1 MALSSNK
8 RYMKS
13 LSAMLAMMAMIM
25 KDDLPS
31 ERKRNKMRPEDIDM
45 TPPKKIIPKGCKVFN
60 INGKEIVA
68 MNEKSAQKKYQK
80 QFSGKE

>member
-1 MALSSNK
+1 
-8 RYMKS
+8 MKS
-13 LSAMLAMMAMIM
+13 MGIFAAMMAMISQ
-25 KDDLPS
+25 DDLPS

-45 TPPKKIIPKGCKVFN
+45 TPPKKIIPKGCQVFN

>member
-1 MALSSNK
+1 
-8 RYMKS
+8 MKS
-13 LSAMLAMMAMIM
+13 MGILAAMMAMASQY
-25 KDDLPS
+25 DNHL
-31 ERKRNKMRPEDIDM
+31 ERKINLRPEDIDM

-80 QFSGKE
+80 QFGGTE

>member
-1 MALSSNK
+1 
-8 RYMKS
+8 
-13 LSAMLAMMAMIM
+13 
-25 KDDLPS
+25 
-31 ERKRNKMRPEDIDM
+31 M

-80 QFSGKE
+80 QFGSLK